1 MDWIYIN
8 YAFIQIYV
16 RFHSQLRFLF
26 QEQCLGNEH
35 DCTRNS
41 SYFLMKRNN
50 LLGNFFDLSV
60 QFSVEF
66 SSNFYLN

>member
-41 SYFLMKRNN
+41 LYFLMKREIICLEIFLIFPFNFQLRS
-50 LLGNFFDLSV
+50 LLIFI
-60 QFSVEF
+60 
-66 SSNFYLN
+66 